1 MNRKL
6 LTTLVAFGFAGA
18 AFAQQ
23 MPAFEEVDTNSDGQ
37 ISQEEAAVIEGFD
50 FATADTNQD
59 GSLSREEYEAAS
71 AHSE

>member
-1 MNRKL
+1 MNTKL
-6 LTTLVAFGFAGA
+6 LKTLVIFGFASA
-18 AFAQQ
+18 ALAQG
-23 MPAFEEVDTNSDGQ
+23 MPAFEEVDANDDGQ

-59 GSLSREEYEAAS
+59 GSLSREEYEAAG